1 MSVPTSVTLAT
12 TTVSTLNIQ
21 DITTAA
27 VDGTGVFDVL
37 MRSVAAQLE
46 DQLDRGRITGT
57 DYASVYTAAMTA
69 TLDQAIKLTFQRQL
83 QAYDVMIK
91 EREILKQD
99 YELNELLPKQN
110 LKLEKENTILD
121 TQAAI
126 ADYEL
131 TTKLPIEMSNLTK
144 QGNILD
150 AQKDELDY
158 RLVNI
163 LPVEKANMLYTG
175 ENLQAENDLLVSKLT
190 TESKQ
195 QANIDAQTA
204 TTEAQTALYEQKT
217 ITEQAQV
224 DGSVIEVGSAMDYQN
239 KLLAA
244 QTTGFTNDAVQKSAK
259 LLIDTWNIRHTQDP
273 SGNPPDGVN
282 KLNDKN
288 VGEAIETLMISA
300 GMTPQTYP

>member
-12 TTVSTLNIQ
+12 ATVSTLNIQ
-21 DITTAA
+21 DITTAT

-57 DYASVYTAAMTA
+57 DYASVYTAALTA

-99 YELNELLPKQN
+99 YELNELLPNQN

-126 ADYEL
+126 AEYEL
-131 TTKLPIEMSNLTK
+131 TTKLPAEVSNLTK
-144 QGNILD
+144 QGSILD

-158 RLVNI
+158 RLANI
-163 LPVEKANMLYTG
+163 LPTEKDNMIYTG
-175 ENLQAENDLLVSKLT
+175 ENLQAENDLLVAKLT

-195 QANIDAQTA
+195 QANIDAQIA

-217 ITEQAQV
+217 VTEQAQV
-224 DGSVIEVGSAMDYQN
+224 DGSVIQVGSAMDYQN

-259 LLIDTWNIRHTQDP
+259 LLIDTWNIRHTQEP

-282 KLNDKN
+282 KLHDKN
-288 VGEAIETLMISA
+288 LGEAIETLMLSA

>member
-46 DQLDRGRITGT
+46 DQMDRGRITGT

-110 LKLEKENTILD
+110 LKLEKENIILD

-126 ADYEL
+126 TEYEL
-131 TTKLPIEMSNLTK
+131 TTKLPAEVLNLGK
-144 QGNILD
+144 QGSILD

-158 RLVNI
+158 RLANI
-163 LPVEKANMLYTG
+163 LPTEKDNMLFTG
-175 ENLQAENDLLVSKLT
+175 ENLQAENDLLVAKLT

-195 QANIDAQTA
+195 QANIDAQIA

-217 ITEQAQV
+217 VTEQAQV
-224 DGSVIEVGSAMDYQN
+224 DGSVIQVGSAMDYQN

-259 LLIDTWNIRHTQDP
+259 LLIDTWNIRHTQEP

-282 KLNDKN
+282 KLHDKN
-288 VGEAIETLMISA
+288 LGEAIETLMLSA